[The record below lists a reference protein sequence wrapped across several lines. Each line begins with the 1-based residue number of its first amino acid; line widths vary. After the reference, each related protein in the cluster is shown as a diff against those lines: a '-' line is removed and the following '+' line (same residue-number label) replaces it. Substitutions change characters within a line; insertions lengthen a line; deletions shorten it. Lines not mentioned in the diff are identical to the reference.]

1 MKSVVLLSG
10 GMDSTLTATI
20 ARRESADVAAMH
32 FNYRHRTE
40 QRELKAFN
48 DVADF
53 LDIKER
59 MVVDV
64 DVLRKIGGSSLTD
77 PSIPVAAADLTNVEV
92 PSSYVPFRNGVFLSI
107 AAGWAEVLNA
117 GQLYIGAVEED
128 SSGYPDCRSIFF
140 DAFEQAINLG
150 TKPGTNIRIVTPL
163 IGMSKEEIVRKS
175 IELGA
180 PLELSWS
187 CYQGEDV
194 ACGECDS
201 CALRLR
207 GFARAGATDPLPYA
221 KRPVYA

>member
-20 ARRESADVAAMH
+20 ARRESVDVAAMH

-59 MVVDV
+59 MIVDV

-77 PSIPVAAADLTNVEV
+77 LSIPVAAADLTNVEV

-117 GQLYIGAVEED
+117 SQLYIGAVEED

-140 DAFEQAINLG
+140 NAFEQAVNIG
-150 TKPGTNIRIVTPL
+150 TKPETNIKIVTPL
-163 IGMSKEEIVRKS
+163 IHLSKEEIVRKS

-187 CYQGEDV
+187 CYQSEDV

-207 GFARAGATDPLPYA
+207 GFARAGATDPLTYA

>member
-20 ARRESADVAAMH
+20 ARRESEQVAAIH

-53 LDIKER
+53 LAIGER
-59 MVVDV
+59 LVVDA

-77 PSIPVAAADLTNVEV
+77 EAIPVSAPDLETKEI

-107 AAGWAEVLNA
+107 ATGWAEVIGA
-117 GQLYIGAVEED
+117 KRLYIGAVEED
-128 SSGYPDCRSIFF
+128 SSGYPDCRVVFF
-140 DAFEQAINLG
+140 EAMERAINLG
-150 TKPGTNIRIVTPL
+150 TKPSTHIMIVTPV
-163 IGMSKEEIVRKS
+163 IGMSKTDIVTKS
-175 IELGA
+175 LELGA
-180 PLELSWS
+180 PLELTWS
-187 CYQGEDV
+187 CYQSEDA

-207 GFARAGATDPLPYA
+207 GFARAGAADPLPYK
-221 KRPVYA
+221 KRPAYV

>member
-20 ARRESADVAAMH
+20 ARRQSADVAAMH

-77 PSIPVAAADLTNVEV
+77 PSIPVTAADLTNVEV

-107 AAGWAEVLNA
+107 AAGWAEVLHA
-117 GQLYIGAVEED
+117 GQIYIGAVEED

-140 DAFEQAINLG
+140 TAFEHAINLG
-150 TKPGTNIRIVTPL
+150 TKPETNIRIVTPL
-163 IGMSKEEIVRKS
+163 IGLSKEEIVRKS

-187 CYQGEDV
+187 CYQSEET